1 MRGGLPGLPWWRD
14 LDGGPRPRLLSA
26 RGERECRREG
36 EERGERE
43 GDVALCAN
51 ACLLARA
58 LWKDGYP
65 LYESGAEA
73 LEKMTAGQIAHFAGL
88 WAEFDR
94 ECDPGP
100 WDGEAADEAK
110 KDWSTRLM
118 SAFSGVCSRL
128 LALFRRRSG
137 RGR

>member
-1 MRGGLPGLPWWRD
+1 MKNGILHVDMNNFYASVETLYAPEYRD
-14 LDGGPRPRLLSA
+14 VPMAVAGDQESRRNIQTLMEDTGVLLDA
-26 RGERECRREG
+26 
-36 EERGERE
+36 
-43 GDVALCAN
+43 V
-51 ACLLARA
+51 
-58 LWKDGYP
+58 
-65 LYESGAEA
+65 SGTAEA